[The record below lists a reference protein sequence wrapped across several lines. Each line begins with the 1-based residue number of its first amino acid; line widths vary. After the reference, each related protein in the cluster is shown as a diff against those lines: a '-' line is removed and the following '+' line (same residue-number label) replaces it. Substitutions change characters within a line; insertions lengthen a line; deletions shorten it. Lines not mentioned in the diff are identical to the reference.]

1 MAEDGRVAVRNLRRS
16 ARQDLDALEKGKEI
30 SSDDKER
37 FSKDLDRYT
46 QQAVDEIDRAL
57 TAKEQGCLR
66 SEVRTG
72 GAHG

>member
-1 MAEDGRVAVRNLRRS
+1 MNPDFEFAPFQIELMET
-16 ARQDLDALEKGKEI
+16 LDALEKDQEI

-57 TAKEQGCLR
+57 TAKEQELL
-66 SEVRTG
+66 EV
-72 GAHG
+72 